1 MIKKILPIPLLLISL
16 ISNAQNQ
23 DGYWDKDR
31 ATTRETTLAA
41 GQKTWIR
48 TDELPIGT
56 TEIVYR
62 ITILDVDQKMV
73 NSLTTALMAIP
84 DPTGFS
90 KGSGLAISLMSGLAG
105 DDYCYYSIFN
115 SYELADSYS
124 KTGNY
129 KTACYSN
136 PNEINRDVNR
146 IVLNKSICLN
156 ENTRYLW
163 FGFKNTNMV
172 MNEKIVLEVVPWV
185 DNKASR
191 GWTNGIKTKF
201 MESCKT
207 NQEMLNIS
215 NPEEYCLCILNELQN
230 EYKIQDFQKLIP
242 QEQSKIMMETGKKC
256 LSSTGELDN
265 IYDKERN
272 LANLFIS
279 NKQYSAAIDK
289 YQEIIKNVSPKY
301 TDYNNIGYCY
311 ILTKQ
316 YLKAIKYLKEGE
328 KLDETD
334 LMIKGNL
341 AHAYLLN
348 GDFEIAKNIYL
359 KYKTQNINETMSWA
373 NMVKAD
379 FNDFKINGVFSDH
392 YSETL
397 SLIN

>member
-1 MIKKILPIPLLLISL
+1 MIKTILCLIVTL
-16 ISNAQNQ
+16 FPFIAKCQNQ

-31 ATTRETTLAA
+31 ATSRETVLAA
-41 GQKTWIR
+41 GYKTWIR
-48 TDELPIGT
+48 TDELPVGT

-73 NSLTTALMAIP
+73 NSLSTALMAIP
-84 DPTGFS
+84 DPSGFS
-90 KGSGLAISLMSGLAG
+90 KGSGLALSLMSGLSG
-105 DDYCYYSIFN
+105 DDYCYYSIFS
-115 SYELADSYS
+115 SYELADNYT
-124 KTGNY
+124 KNGNY

-146 IVLNKSICLN
+146 IILNKSICLN

-185 DNKASR
+185 DNKASS

-207 NQEMLNIS
+207 NQGMVNIS
-215 NPEEYCLCILNELQN
+215 NPEEYCLCILSELQN
-230 EYKIQDFQKLIP
+230 EYKVQDFQKLIP
-242 QEQSKIMMETGKKC
+242 LEQNKIMMETGKKC
-256 LSSTGELDN
+256 LSSTGKLDN

-272 LANLFIS
+272 HANMLIS
-279 NKQYSAAIDK
+279 NRQFAAAIDK
-289 YQEIIKNVSPKY
+289 YQGIIKNAPPKY
-301 TDYNNIGYCY
+301 TDYNNLGYCY

-328 KLDETD
+328 KIDETD

-359 KYKTQNINETMSWA
+359 KYKSQNINETMSWVD
-373 NMVKAD
+373 MVKAD
-379 FNDFKINGVFSDH
+379 FNDFKTNGVLSEH
-392 YSETL
+392 YSEIL